1 MTALFTFKKFLTN
14 VNILLSL
21 LSTGIRFAAVAFT
34 PLAASASDLPHQIVA
49 DAKVTQDD
57 YFHTGA
63 GARYLRRADKD
74 LVIKPLRGNITVLMG
89 SGGNITVLATQEGNF
104 LVDAGISKSQGKL
117 QAAFKE
123 IGPRPLRYVVNTHW
137 HWDHTDGNAWMHEA
151 GATIVAQRNTFKHLT
166 ERTHVNAWN
175 WTFDPVQQSARP
187 TLLIDDEMTFNF
199 GGAMIQVE
207 NFGQGHTDGDLWVYF
222 KNADVLALG
231 DTFWNGFYPYIDNE
245 DGGSIDG
252 AIKWASE
259 AVARTTSHTIVI
271 PGHGAVGT
279 RAQLIEFRDMLV
291 TVRNNVAALKKAGKT
306 LEEIVA
312 AKPTA
317 NFDAKWGNF
326 VFNGDQFT
334 RMVYAGLQAATD
346 PPPAFIHNLSEGH
359 VR

>member
-1 MTALFTFKKFLTN
+1 MTIPSKFKKSRATTN
-14 VNILLSL
+14 IVSSVLPIGISL
-21 LSTGIRFAAVAFT
+21 AAAAFI
-34 PLAASASDLPHQIVA
+34 PFAASASDAIQASVASTKVLP
-49 DAKVTQDD
+49 DD

-63 GARYLRRADKD
+63 GARYLRRADDD
-74 LVIKPLRGNITVLMG
+74 LVKKPLRGNITVLMG
-89 SGGNITVLATQEGNF
+89 SGGNITVLATREGNF
-104 LVDAGISKSQGKL
+104 LVDAGISKSREKL

-123 IGPRPLRYVVNTHW
+123 IGQRPLRYVVNTHW
-137 HWDHTDGNAWMHEA
+137 HWDHTDGNAWLHEA
-151 GATIVAQRNTFKHLT
+151 GATIVAQRNTYRHLT

-187 TLLIDDEMTFNF
+187 TLLVDGEMTFNF
-199 GGAMIQVE
+199 GGAVIGVE

-222 KNADVLALG
+222 KNADVLVLG

-252 AIKWASE
+252 AIAWASK
-259 AVARTTSHTIVI
+259 AVARTTSRTIVI
-271 PGHGAVGT
+271 PGRGTVGT

-334 RMVYAGLQAATD
+334 RMVYAGLQAD
-346 PPPAFIHNLSEGH
+346 I
-359 VR
+359 